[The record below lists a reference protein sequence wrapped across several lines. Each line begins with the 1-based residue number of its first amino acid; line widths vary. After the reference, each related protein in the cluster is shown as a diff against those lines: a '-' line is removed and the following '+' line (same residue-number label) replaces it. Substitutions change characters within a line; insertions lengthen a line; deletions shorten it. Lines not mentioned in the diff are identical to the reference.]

1 MNRVSLHVCIALFT
15 VTSLAPLGNADAVG
29 PGIRSTNVVLHPRLS
44 LSTGYDSNFW
54 RESNAEA
61 TSPVNPVTVFKFGGG
76 LSLKNRNA
84 NRTGFV
90 LDLDAMGRYV
100 TTENADETASSLDQ
114 AAAMD
119 HARGQFKF
127 SLLPRKPISID
138 LFARGKYSEQPGVEL
153 LREDGYNRL
162 SASFGP
168 DIRFRPGGRPGNRAL
183 ELRLG
188 YRFTID
194 RTIATS
200 RSLGSNRGDKNTQEL
215 QLLTRWKFFP
225 KTAVFIDVRYWMV
238 DYRQGVDLDQDGNQV
253 DGPNRD
259 LNPLRAELGIQGLLT
274 PRLSLTLRGGYS
286 NSFHDSG
293 TSYAGPIARADID
306 YRLEPRLTLGMG
318 YAFKLGDDA
327 FSNYYTLQRG
337 NVRATVNMPGRVFI
351 SGRVGIDYY
360 KYSREGAPIWTLT
373 LPERTEPI
381 LLARAEL
388 GWEPVDWFTLSA
400 AWTFEN
406 NRSKYYYCLGENPG
420 NCFAGDPIDLAEY
433 TRHTVMLS
441 ATGNY

>member
-1 MNRVSLHVCIALFT
+1 M
-15 VTSLAPLGNADAVG
+15 SLAAQPVCALVFIFSVLLLLDDAYAVG
-29 PGIRSTNVVLHPRLS
+29 PGIRNGNVVLHPRLS
-44 LSTGYDSNFW
+44 LSAGYDSNFW
-54 RESNAEA
+54 RESDAEA
-61 TSPVNPVTVFKFGGG
+61 TAPVNPVKVFKFGGG

-84 NRTGFV
+84 NRAALT

-100 TTENADETASSLDQ
+100 TADNADETASSLDQ

-119 HARGQFKF
+119 QARGRLRF

-138 LFARGKYSEQPGVEL
+138 LFARGTYSEQPGVEL
-153 LREDGYNRL
+153 LKEDGYNRL

-188 YRFTID
+188 YRFSID
-194 RTIATS
+194 RTLATS
-200 RSLGSNRGDKNTQEL
+200 TALGSNRGDKNTQEL
-215 QLLTRWKFFP
+215 QLLTHWKFFP
-225 KTAVFIDVRYWMV
+225 KTALFIDVRYWMV
-238 DYRQGVDLDQDGNQV
+238 DYRQGVDLDQDGNPI

-274 PRLSLTLRGGYS
+274 RRLSLTLRGGYS
-286 NSFHDSG
+286 NSFHDAG
-293 TSYAGPIARADID
+293 DSYGGPIARADIE
-306 YRLEPRLTLGMG
+306 YRFEPRLVLGMG

-337 NVRATVNMPGRVFI
+337 NIRFRVNIPGRVFI
-351 SGRVGIDYY
+351 SGRAGIDYY
-360 KYSREGAPIWTLT
+360 KYSRDGAPSWTAL
-373 LPERTEPI
+373 LPDRTEPI
-381 LLARAEL
+381 FLGRGEF
-388 GWEPVDWFTLSA
+388 GWEPVDWFKLSA

>member
-1 MNRVSLHVCIALFT
+1 MPVLTLLCVFSSLFAI
-15 VTSLAPLGNADAVG
+15 SDAQAEG
-29 PGIRSTNVVLHPRLS
+29 PGIRNGNVVIHPKLS
-44 LSTGYDSNFW
+44 LSAGYDSNFW
-54 RESNAEA
+54 RESDAEA
-61 TSPVNPVTVFKFGGG
+61 TAPVNPVTVFKFGGG
-76 LSLKNRNA
+76 VSLRNRNA
-84 NRTGFV
+84 NRAGLV

-100 TTENADETASSLDQ
+100 TAENADETASTLDQ

-119 HARGQFKF
+119 HAKGQLKF
-127 SLLPRKPISID
+127 SVLPRKPISID
-138 LFARGKYSEQPGVEL
+138 LVARGKYSEQPGVEL
-153 LREDGYNRL
+153 LKEDGYNRL

-168 DIRFRPGGRPGNRAL
+168 DIRFRPGGRPDNRAL

-200 RSLGSNRGDKNTQEL
+200 SSLGSNRGDKNTQEL

-225 KTAVFIDVRYWMV
+225 KTAVFVDVRYWMV
-238 DYRQGVDLDQDGNQV
+238 DYREGVDLDQNGRPV

-274 PRLSLTLRGGYS
+274 SRLALTLRGGYS
-286 NSFHDSG
+286 NSFHDVG
-293 TSYAGPIARADID
+293 DSYAGPIARADID
-306 YRLEPRLTLGMG
+306 YRLEPRLRLGMG
-318 YAFKLGDDA
+318 YAFKLGDDS

-337 NVRATVNMPGRVFI
+337 NVRATVNLPGRVFV

-360 KYSREGAPIWTLT
+360 KYSREGAPVWTLT

-381 LLARAEL
+381 LLARAEF
-388 GWEPVDWFTLSA
+388 GWEPKDWFTLTA

-406 NRSKYYYCLGENPG
+406 NRSDYYYCLGENPG
-420 NCFAGDPIDLAEY
+420 NCFAGDKIDLAEY
-433 TRHTVMLS
+433 TRHTVMIS
-441 ATGNY
+441 AIGNY